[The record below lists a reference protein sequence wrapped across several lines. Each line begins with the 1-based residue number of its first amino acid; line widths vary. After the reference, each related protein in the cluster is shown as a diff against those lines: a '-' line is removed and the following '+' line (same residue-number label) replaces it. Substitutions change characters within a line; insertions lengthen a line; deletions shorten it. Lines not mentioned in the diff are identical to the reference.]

1 MTKIICREVDLD
13 YLASVRYGDQTC
25 CVFSKPRVYVD
36 IRIRNVGYGYLWES
50 SFLCDIFRDTWT
62 TMGETVHMRLSGMDV
77 SHPLRVVP
85 MKVLMISTRIFV
97 ISIRIVILS
106 LRVVIFP

>member
-1 MTKIICREVDLD
+1 
-13 YLASVRYGDQTC
+13 
-25 CVFSKPRVYVD
+25 
-36 IRIRNVGYGYLWES
+36 
-50 SFLCDIFRDTWT
+50 
-62 TMGETVHMRLSGMDV
+62 MGETVHMRLSGMDV